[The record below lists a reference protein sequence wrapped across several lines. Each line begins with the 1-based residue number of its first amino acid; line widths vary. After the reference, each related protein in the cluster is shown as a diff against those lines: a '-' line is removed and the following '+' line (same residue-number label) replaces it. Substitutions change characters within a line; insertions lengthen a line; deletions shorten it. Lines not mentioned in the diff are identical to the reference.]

1 MGNQLEGNRSTRRHV
16 RVAGPFDGCHL
27 GSPKAPV
34 LIYDLNLGGG
44 FVNFSEEEQ
53 PDESRLVLKID
64 LPDEGPIT
72 VNAETVYRH
81 QFGLAVR
88 FVDVDAQTGARLI
101 RTVDAIRSAG
111 LSRRTPPRPVRKSRS
126 KSRSK
131 RRQANG

>member
-1 MGNQLEGNRSTRRHV
+1 MGIQLEGDRTTRRHV

-27 GSPKAPV
+27 GSPEAPV

-44 FVNFSEEEQ
+44 FVNFTDEQ
-53 PDESRLVLKID
+53 PEGSTLVLKID

-81 QFGLAVR
+81 QFGIAVR

-101 RTVDAIRSAG
+101 RTVDAMRSAAPAT
-111 LSRRTPPRPVRKSRS
+111 RRVQRRPARKSRS
-126 KSRSK
+126 KSRAK
-131 RRQANG
+131 RRQSSR